1 MRIGTNFTISG
12 KIVKQDETYTV
23 KDNKDLQNLAVS
35 TTELYPGKK
44 TRGHKHDNQE
54 EVYIFVEGHGEMT
67 LDSTLFEVNAGDIVV
82 VQKGVFHRVWNDSK
96 NHNLKMI
103 CIFEGERS
111 E

>member
-1 MRIGTNFTISG
+1 
-12 KIVKQDETYTV
+12 
-23 KDNKDLQNLAVS
+23 
-35 TTELYPGKK
+35 
-44 TRGHKHDNQE
+44 
-54 EVYIFVEGHGEMT
+54 MT
-67 LDSTLFEVNAGDIVV
+67 LDSALFEVNAGDIVV